1 MFRIAALSTFLS
13 LVSIVWDL
21 FKDFDSSRL
30 AVPVKGLE
38 KFIGETSLLF
48 KIEISHLIWGE
59 N

>member
-1 MFRIAALSTFLS
+1 MFRIAALSRFLS

-30 AVPVKGLE
+30 AVRVKHLQ
-38 KFIGETSLLF
+38 KYIGGKSLLC

>member
-1 MFRIAALSTFLS
+1 MFRIAVLFRFLS

-30 AVPVKGLE
+30 AVPVKHLQ
-38 KFIGETSLLF
+38 KFIGETSLLC